1 MKEKSTSKEKEVR
14 ADQVMSDLTE
24 KALKNCEQAVR
35 TGLKLQEEA
44 VVWWTKLINQSTVG
58 QDWQKPL
65 HTATTLADKI
75 MPEAQKRMEEVLG
88 FMEKNSRTGAH
99 LMQKAVEAA
108 QTPVISESQAKWME
122 FWCASLGAVRSS
134 TEELTQIGA
143 KAIDSWMDFVRKNTE
158 TTTIQMPRTA

>member
-1 MKEKSTSKEKEVR
+1 MKEKATSREKDTR
-14 ADQVMSDLTE
+14 ADQVMSEITE

-65 HTATTLADKI
+65 QTVTCLADKI

-99 LMQKAVEAA
+99 LMQKAVDAA
-108 QTPVISESQAKWME
+108 QTPVISDSQAKWME
-122 FWCASLGAVRSS
+122 FWTTSLGAVRSS

-143 KAIDSWMDFVRKNTE
+143 KAIDSWVEFVRKNTE
-158 TTTIQMPRTA
+158 ATTIQMPKAA